1 MSSVLHQ
8 PVSSLPT
15 LPGPR
20 GLPLVGSVPSLLRM
34 GVFEFLEQCWRQ
46 YGEIFQIATGGR
58 SRLIVV
64 SHPDAVERIL
74 QGSVDNYY
82 KGRSYDPI
90 RPLVGNGLVTSTG
103 DFWVRQRKLTQ
114 PVFNRN
120 GLRRLLPAMT
130 RCVHDMLGAWEAHR
144 VAGTTLDIHAEMN
157 ALAQRIIGFTLFG
170 LDLSG
175 AAAATAQAVA
185 DSLHIAGERVNRGAL
200 VIPLGVPTPSNLRY
214 KRALRTLDSVVYDII
229 AAARRRS
236 AEDQDVTLLRMLMDA
251 RDPDTGEAMNDK
263 QLRDEIITHF
273 VAGHETTAL
282 VLTWTFY
289 LLDRHPEVVT
299 RMAEEVATVCATD
312 TPSFEQLEQLTYTRM
327 VLDEVMRLRPPV
339 WAQTRVTHQ
348 DDTLLGYPI
357 PADSIVLFSSYFCH
371 RHPAFWDDPEA
382 FRAERFAPEAVKQRH
397 RYAHFPFSAGPRAC
411 IGKRLGL
418 YELTLV
424 LALIL
429 PRFRVELL
437 PGQTVGM
444 KVGGTCHP
452 DRPIMVRLTA
462 APPSA
467 HASS

>member
-8 PVSSLPT
+8 HVSSLRT

-20 GLPLVGSVPSLLRM
+20 GLPVVGSVPSLLRT
-34 GVFEFLEQCWRQ
+34 GVFEFMEHCWRQ
-46 YGEIFQIATGGR
+46 YGDIFQIHTGGR

-74 QGSVDNYY
+74 QGNVDNYY

-114 PVFNRN
+114 PAFSRV

-130 RCVHDMLGAWEAHR
+130 RCVHDMLAAWEAHR
-144 VAGTTLDIHAEMN
+144 SAGTILDIHAEMN
-157 ALAQRIIGFTLFG
+157 ALTQRVIGFTLFG

-175 AAAATAQAVA
+175 AAATTAQAVA

-200 VIPLGVPTPSNLRY
+200 VLPLSVPTPTNLRY
-214 KRALRTLDSVVYDII
+214 KRALRTLDTVVYDII
-229 AAARRRS
+229 SAARRRS
-236 AEDQDVTLLRMLMDA
+236 AETEDVTLLRMLIDA

-289 LLDRHPEVVT
+289 LLDRHPEVVE
-299 RMAEEVATVCATD
+299 RMAEEVATFCATD
-312 TPSFEQLEQLTYTRM
+312 TPSFEQLDQLTYTHM

-339 WAQTRVTHQ
+339 WAQTRVTHKE
-348 DDTLLGYPI
+348 DLLLGYPI
-357 PADSIVLFSSYFCH
+357 PADSIVLFSSHFCH

-382 FRAERFAPEAVKQRH
+382 FRPERFTPEAVKQRH

-411 IGKRLGL
+411 IGKRFAL
-418 YELTLV
+418 YELTLA

-452 DRPIMVRLTA
+452 DRPIMVRLAA
-462 APPSA
+462 APRSA